1 MHLSAAPRAPW
12 IRSLCAAG
20 SLWLL
25 AALLAPPSG
34 AATVSKK
41 FVLEKNRPVSLE
53 LAAGQVRAEQVLFE
67 FPASVLRV
75 ETAGKARITVVNG
88 SAAKVRVGLAVA
100 LFDAE
105 GNLVGAGAG
114 GNKGGQVAPGEKA
127 EFSVFFYYVTEQI
140 LSATSFQITL
150 ETR

>member
-1 MHLSAAPRAPW
+1 MAR
-12 IRSLCAAG
+12 RLCAAVI
-20 SLWLL
+20 LL
-25 AALLAPPSG
+25 VLVALLAPPSG

-41 FVLEKNRPVSLE
+41 FMLEKNRPVSVDLS
-53 LAAGQVRAEQVLFE
+53 AGQVRVEQVLFE
-67 FPASVLRV
+67 FPASVLRI
-75 ETAGKARITVVNG
+75 ETAGKARVVVLNG
-88 SAAKVRVGLAVA
+88 TAAKARVGLALA

-105 GNLVGAGAG
+105 GNLVAAGAG

-150 ETR
+150 EVK